1 MVLRVKAIHARTGGV
16 YGSRRMARELRG
28 EGHDVGRCQARSLMQ
43 EASIEVCR
51 KRRFKLTT
59 DSRHRLP
66 VAENLLDRQFDVSAP
81 NRVWAADITYL
92 WTNQGWLYLAVVID
106 LYARRVVG
114 WALSDRIQAQL
125 VCDAL
130 RMAVARR
137 RPPPGLIHHS
147 DRGSQPRLS
156 GAVG

>member
-92 WTNQGWLYLAVVID
+92 WTNQGWLYLAVV
-106 LYARRVVG
+106 LALNTRPRKALGWRTPAEALNEVLRSARQSRV
-114 WALSDRIQAQL
+114 ATTS
-125 VCDAL
+125 
-130 RMAVARR
+130 
-137 RPPPGLIHHS
+137 
-147 DRGSQPRLS
+147 
-156 GAVG
+156 